1 MNYYSEP
8 LKTAALITIGGRAYP
23 PYGQVLMLA
32 GGAGSGKGFQLQNV
46 IGLKGKV
53 LDVDNFKKLA
63 LSNSVIQTL
72 IKRKTGIDVAEL
84 ELDMKKPEDVSKL
97 HQIVKDAKLEQLWW
111 KCVEMSA
118 PLKTKPN
125 LIFDKTLK
133 SFEDIVNIRDAV
145 CNIGYEMKNIHI
157 VWVLNKIE
165 IAIAQNNNEDRG
177 RKVDENI
184 LKSTHEGVS
193 RTMFQLIKLGDQ
205 ISNYVD
211 GDVWISFNQANV
223 DVISQKTKAG
233 EFIID
238 EKTAVCVKRQGAN
251 ADLSVFNKHLIA
263 KILEYT
269 KDIGWQRF

>member
-1 MNYYSEP
+1 MNYHSEP

-46 IGLKGKV
+46 IGLRGKV

-63 LSNSVIQTL
+63 LSNAAVQRL
-72 IKRKTGIDVAEL
+72 IKRKTGIDIAGL
-84 ELDMKKPEDVSKL
+84 GLDMKKPEDVSKL
-97 HQIVKDAKLEQLWW
+97 HQIVKDAKLEELWW

-145 CNIGYEMKNIHI
+145 TSVGYEMKNIHI

-165 IAIAQNNNEDRG
+165 IAVQQNQSRD

-184 LKSTHEGVS
+184 LRSTHEGVS
-193 RTMFQLIKLGDQ
+193 RTMFQLVKLGDQ

-223 DVISQKTKAG
+223 DVISQKSKAG

-238 EKTAVCVKRQGAN
+238 EKTAVCVKKQGAN
-251 ADLSVFNKHLIA
+251 ADLSVFNKYLIA